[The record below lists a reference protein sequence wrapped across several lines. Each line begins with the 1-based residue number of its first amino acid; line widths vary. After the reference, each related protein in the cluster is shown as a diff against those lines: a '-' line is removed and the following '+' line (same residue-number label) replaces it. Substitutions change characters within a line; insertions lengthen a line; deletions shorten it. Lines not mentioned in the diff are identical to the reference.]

1 MFTWMRSFAPGFAV
15 AATIMGSSLV
25 QAAGVEGVWRSQDGE
40 GLVEIAPCGA
50 AAELRCGKLV
60 WMKKP
65 LDDEGQPQRDVKNSD
80 PALQRRPVCGIEILI
95 GLKPDGNGGY
105 NAGKI
110 YDPEEGRTYT
120 GAMKLEGEALKVTGS
135 FETFI
140 KPISD
145 TETWTR
151 MSEPFERCAG
161 TYKK

>member
-1 MFTWMRSFAPGFAV
+1 MSSWMRGVAPGFVV
-15 AATIMGSSLV
+15 AALMVGAGFA

-40 GLVEIAPCGA
+40 GLVEIAPCA
-50 AAELRCGKLV
+50 AAADQRCGKLV

-65 LDDEGQPQRDVKNSD
+65 LDDEGQPQRDVKNPD
-80 PALQRRPVCGIEILI
+80 AALQRRPVCGVEILI
-95 GLKPDGNGGY
+95 GLKSDGNGGY

-120 GAMKLEGEALKVTGS
+120 GAMKLDGDALKVTGS

-151 MSEPFERCAG
+151 VTDPFERCVG
-161 TYKK
+161 KK